1 VKPSL
6 LPQRYIELMS
16 VVDRATLGVKTK
28 DEMAKAWKA
37 KSERDLQR
45 QIVQYL
51 RLRGIEVLW
60 HATHKKST
68 ATVGW
73 PDVIFSVMTGGFS
86 RAVAIEVKFGS
97 GTCSREQNDVHQRM
111 KTRPN
116 AWDVRVV
123 TSFTEVVDMMREFG
137 L

>member
-1 VKPSL
+1 MKPGL

-45 QIVQYL
+45 QLVQYL
-51 RLRGIEVLW
+51 RLRGIEILW

-73 PDVIFSVMTGGFS
+73 PDIIFAVMSGGFCTPC
-86 RAVAIEVKFGS
+86 AWEVKFGA
-97 GTCSREQNDVHQRM
+97 GTLSPEQNDVLQRM
-111 KTRPN
+111 QARPN
-116 AWDVRVV
+116 CWRVRVIR
-123 TSFTEVVDMMREFG
+123 TFNDAVDELREMG